1 MVLPRAVFVVGAAVG
16 MLASVWTILP
26 VAAGGNPGQNLAGTG
41 KGKVIFEKTA
51 GGVGCAFCHG
61 PDGKG
66 KSEFAAPDI
75 QGKTASDILSALQ
88 TRPQMRFINLSDD
101 EVRAVAEYLKA
112 LNGQP

>member
-1 MVLPRAVFVVGAAVG
+1 MSLRRAVFVVGAAVV
-16 MLASVWTILP
+16 MLASVWTISP
-26 VAAGGNPGQNLAGTG
+26 VAGGENPGQNLAG
-41 KGKVIFEKTA
+41 KGEVIFEKTA

-66 KSEFAAPDI
+66 KSEFAAPNI
-75 QGKTASDILSALQ
+75 QGKTASDILGALQ
-88 TRPQMRFINLSDD
+88 TRPQMKFINLSDD